1 MTLKDKMKR
10 EFGDVAG
17 VLDSYLKKLMMMMMM
32 MMMMRTT
39 STVHFHFKE
48 DVSSLIAITLKIYK
62 ILYLQLVSPLW
73 LSSRN
78 F

>member
-1 MTLKDKMKR
+1 MKR
-10 EFGDVAG
+10 EFRDVAG
-17 VLDSYLKKLMMMMMM
+17 VLDSYLKKLMMMM